1 VQDFLAKQRAGVGTV
16 MEHMRRQRAWNNPLF
31 LEKMTSYFRLQQYG
45 SNLAAG
51 VWSPDTIPA
60 DDFWPALKQQMAAR
74 KRPRPPGADVQF
86 KSAGT
91 AVLGGVQQ
99 QQAPAA
105 AAPVSGGGGLPP
117 LPAAAMAA
125 AAAAAAAGSA
135 AGLAGQPGAV
145 GVAPKLV
152 TIDPRA
158 AVAQAQSLAATL
170 AAAANAAAAGGAGG
184 QPVAK
189 KSKWDK

>member
-1 VQDFLAKQRAGVGTV
+1 
-16 MEHMRRQRAWNNPLF
+16 
-31 LEKMTSYFRLQQYG
+31 
-45 SNLAAG
+45 
-51 VWSPDTIPA
+51 
-60 DDFWPALKQQMAAR
+60 
-74 KRPRPPGADVQF
+74 
-86 KSAGT
+86 
-91 AVLGGVQQ
+91 
-99 QQAPAA
+99 
-105 AAPVSGGGGLPP
+105 
-117 LPAAAMAA
+117 
-125 AAAAAAAGSA
+125 
-135 AGLAGQPGAV
+135 V